1 MSKTSDVIYKVA
13 CEFVEWVILGDIQ
26 TLLCDTGARAYGL
39 IFLPFMWCSAY
50 LIVYRA
56 TRGYLN
62 SIIRIVILIYQDKLY
77 GFNILVTNYTF

>member
-1 MSKTSDVIYKVA
+1 MSKTSDVLYKVA

-26 TLLCDTGARAYGL
+26 TLLCDTGARAYGW
-39 IFLPFMWCSAY
+39 IFLHFIWWSAY

-56 TRGYLN
+56 TGGYFN

-77 GFNILVTNYTF
+77 GLNF